1 MKEEPAE
8 RPGSSAIVPATS
20 APQPALTTAAGRL
33 IPPLDG
39 AAARTAPAACHPERD
54 VHARWMRMQ
63 ASSSRSVAS
72 A

>member
-1 MKEEPAE
+1 MKDEPAE

-20 APQPALTTAAGRL
+20 PPAP
-33 IPPLDG
+33 G
-39 AAARTAPAACHPERD
+39 AAQPDSDA
-54 VHARWMRMQ
+54 HARWIRMQ